1 MTFVAFAE
9 NPIQLV
15 PDGTLFLHIAI
26 ILLMVFVLNATLF
39 KPINRILEER
49 ERRTRGRSGEAQ
61 DILQRVEE
69 KVTQYE
75 HTLREARAEGYRL
88 MEQERSTAMNER
100 QARLNAVRGEI
111 SSSIAEQKEAIQE
124 QVNVASGTLKQEA
137 HRLAVEIS
145 SQILQRPISGP
156 ITESLGSNA

>member
-9 NPIQLV
+9 NSIQLV

-49 ERRTRGRSGEAQ
+49 ERRTRGRSSEAQ
-61 DILQRVEE
+61 DILRRVDE

-75 HTLREARAEGYRL
+75 RTLREARAEGYRL
-88 MEQERSTAMNER
+88 MEQERSMAMNER
-100 QARLNAVRGEI
+100 QSRLSAVRDEI
-111 SSSIAEQKEAIQE
+111 SSSIAEQKKTIQE
-124 QVNVASGTLKQEA
+124 QVGVARGTLEQEA
-137 HRLAVEIS
+137 RRLAAEIG

-156 ITESLGSNA
+156 VAESLGSNA